1 MKANNKKIKNI
12 KNIKISSD
20 THYLLKKYCKKHGL
34 KMFAFVELLIKD
46 KCKSHLG
53 KDVISRIV
61 NGKKQ
66 NYEIHTLLKICL
78 ALNCTPNQIIEKDNF
93 IETQIK

>member
-1 MKANNKKIKNI
+1 MYKYIGGEKIHTIFILSNNYSKISRFMKANNKKIKNI

-46 KCKSHLG
+46 KCKSA
-53 KDVISRIV
+53 KDIY
-61 NGKKQ
+61 G
-66 NYEIHTLLKICL
+66 E
-78 ALNCTPNQIIEKDNF
+78 
-93 IETQIK
+93 

>member
-1 MKANNKKIKNI
+1 MKKQTKIKALLQQ
-12 KNIKISSD
+12 KRMTQSD
-20 THYLLKKYCKKHGL
+20 LFY
-34 KMFAFVELLIKD
+34 AIKD

>member
-1 MKANNKKIKNI
+1 MKEQTKLKKL
-12 KNIKISSD
+12 
-20 THYLLKKYCKKHGL
+20 LLKKN
-34 KMFAFVELLIKD
+34 MSQSELYNIIKD
-46 KCKSHLG
+46 NCKTYLG

-78 ALNCTPNQIIEKDNF
+78 ALNVTPNEIIEKEQF
-93 IETQIK
+93 IKTQINSERVK